1 MIDLKGKVILVTGG
15 SRGIGAGIVETL
27 VKAGADVVVNY
38 NSGGK
43 EAAALAKRI
52 GESQCKLVQADLG
65 DVNGPKKLWDEGV
78 AWKGRIDVLV
88 NNAAIRPSMPLD
100 SAYDEFDAMW
110 MKTLRVNLV
119 SHAHLCRLA
128 IQHWRKRKGGT
139 IISISSRPAFRGDRP
154 DFYHDGASKAGL
166 TALARGIARFEAE
179 HEVMSFVV
187 VPGMI
192 ASEQLED
199 FIRHY
204 GHDEAVKEIP
214 LRELGKPKD
223 VAVVVAFLASGL
235 ARYSTGATFDV
246 NGASYI
252 R

>member
-27 VKAGADVVVNY
+27 VQAGADVVVNY

-52 GESQCKLVQADLG
+52 GAAQCHLVQADLG
-65 DVNGPKKLWDEGV
+65 DIKGPQKLWDEAV
-78 AWKGRIDVLV
+78 AWRGRVDVLV
-88 NNAAIRPSMPLD
+88 NYAAIRPSMGID
-100 SAYDEFDAMW
+100 SSYEDFDDIW
-110 MKTLRVNLV
+110 LKTLRINLI
-119 SHAHLCRLA
+119 SHAHLSRLA

-139 IISISSRPAFRGDRP
+139 MISISSRPAFRGDRA

-179 HEVMSFVV
+179 HNIMSFVV

-192 ASEQLED
+192 ASEQLDD

-214 LRELGKPKD
+214 LRELGKPRD

-246 NGASYI
+246 SGASYI

>member
-27 VKAGADVVVNY
+27 VRAGADVVVNY

-43 EAAALAKRI
+43 EAQAVAKRA
-52 GESQCKLVQADLG
+52 GEAHCHLAQANLG
-65 DVNGPKKLWDEGV
+65 DPHGPQKLWDEAV
-78 AWKGRIDVLV
+78 AWKGHVDVLV
-88 NNAAIRPSMPLD
+88 ANAAIRPSMPID
-100 SAYDEFDAMW
+100 TPYDEFDRVW
-110 MKTLRVNLV
+110 METLRVNAV
-119 SHAHLCRLA
+119 SHAHLSRLA
-128 IQHWRKRKGGT
+128 IQHWRKRKGG
-139 IISISSRPAFRGDRP
+139 IFIAISSRPAFRGDRP
-154 DFYHDGASKAGL
+154 DFYHDGASKAAL
-166 TALARGIARFEAE
+166 TALARGIARFEAQ
-179 HEVMSFVV
+179 HNITSFVV

-192 ASEQLED
+192 ASEQIED

-214 LRELGKPKD
+214 LGEVGKPSD
-223 VAVVVAFLASGL
+223 VAVAVAFFASGL